1 MRAMPRLAP
10 QSRDDRRA
18 RILDAAKSCFIRFG
32 FHSAS
37 MQQICAAAG
46 MSAGNLYR
54 YFPSKD
60 AIIEG
65 LCERDMSEVGEG
77 FAAVRTSRDVLAGLE
92 GMMIEYL
99 WKRPR
104 ENLCMWTEIS
114 SEATRSDGV
123 NRNSRRIY
131 AFIEERLGEIL
142 AQGVA
147 NGTVRRGIDSRKYAA
162 LMNGVFEG
170 MMLRR
175 AVAADF
181 DPRPHV
187 GLFMSMVRAELAPK
201 EPTPKKT
208 RGARK

>member
-1 MRAMPRLAP
+1 MPRLAP

-65 LCERDMSEVGEG
+65 LCERDMNEAADG
-77 FAAVRTSRDVLAGLE
+77 FAAVRSGPDVLAGLE
-92 GMMIEYL
+92 GMLLEYL

-104 ENLCMWTEIS
+104 EHLCMWTEIS
-114 SEATRSDGV
+114 AEATRSDAV
-123 NRNSRRIY
+123 NRNSRRVY
-131 AFIEERLGEIL
+131 AFIEKSLAEVL
-142 AQGVA
+142 AQGIA
-147 NGTVRRGIDSRKYAA
+147 NGTVRKGVDMPSLAG
-162 LMNGVFEG
+162 LMNAVFEG
-170 MMLRR
+170 MMVRR
-175 AVAADF
+175 AVAPDF
-181 DPRPHV
+181 DPRPAIR
-187 GLFMSMVRAELAPK
+187 LFMAQLRAALAPSVS
-201 EPTPKKT
+201 TPKKA